1 MPQLASETFASQIFW
16 VLLGFALVYF
26 FVGSV
31 AFPGL
36 QEIMRSRAAHI
47 ESLLKSAETVRR
59 EVDDIERELRNALE
73 TAQMEATRKESQL
86 MSDFLER
93 SRKQKA
99 AFSERM
105 KRESKER
112 SKALEEIVAAAFRE
126 VLKSSDDFVAQAL
139 QAMCGSGANGN

>member
-26 FVGSV
+26 FVSSV
-31 AFPGL
+31 VFPGL
-36 QEIMRSRAAHI
+36 QGIMRNRAAHI

-93 SRKQKA
+93 SRKQKI

-105 KRESKER
+105 NRESKER
-112 SKALEEIVAAAFRE
+112 SKALEESAATAFQE

-139 QAMCGSGANGN
+139 QAMSRSELHGN